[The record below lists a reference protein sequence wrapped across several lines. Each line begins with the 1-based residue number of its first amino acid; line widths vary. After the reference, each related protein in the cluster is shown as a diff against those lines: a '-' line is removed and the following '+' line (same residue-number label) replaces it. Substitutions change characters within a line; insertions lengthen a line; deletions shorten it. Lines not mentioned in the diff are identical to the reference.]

1 MTTGDLLT
9 KASGGNHAK
18 PGFVPTDDDLY
29 WIGTMRTVVVDTIRT
44 GHTAA
49 MLVIIAALAG
59 WILVATAL
67 AFDAAPGIWK
77 SSTVV
82 LIWMIPLVAWSV
94 AIFYALRVFSVR
106 RYRYFSNSPDSA
118 RQAIVR
124 IARRKNRALHWAIGF
139 WAGGVMMFLIALLYG
154 FMGSNP

>member
-9 KASGGNHAK
+9 KASTGNHAK

-29 WIGTMRTVVVDTIRT
+29 WISTMRAVVVDTMRA

-49 MLVIIAALAG
+49 LMVVIAALVG
-59 WILVATAL
+59 WVLVAGAL
-67 AFDAAPGIWK
+67 AFDAAPGLWN
-77 SSTVV
+77 SSTGVI
-82 LIWMIPLVAWSV
+82 IWILPLAAWTS
-94 AIFYALRVFSVR
+94 AMFFALRVFSIR

-124 IARRKNRALHWAIGF
+124 IARRKNRALHWALAF
-139 WAGGVMMFLIALLYG
+139 WLGGVVLFLLALLFG
-154 FMGSNP
+154 NFGRS